1 MQWNCYSVR
10 IKSVLPTSEPMV
22 CSHKLGFC
30 AYAVKSNEHP
40 SPLLRRRQMLKS
52 APSIVVRA
60 TTFVSVALAVAAI
73 FLSCTESTSP
83 PLTRLPSGRPSIPGE
98 VAREMLSLPSSSVSL
113 PFTGGSS
120 TTIAD
125 YSAFTEGVLVDIS
138 ITGIFRFPAIP
149 GRFQSIT
156 PGRWIT

>member
-1 MQWNCYSVR
+1 
-10 IKSVLPTSEPMV
+10 
-22 CSHKLGFC
+22 
-30 AYAVKSNEHP
+30 
-40 SPLLRRRQMLKS
+40 
-52 APSIVVRA
+52 
-60 TTFVSVALAVAAI
+60 
-73 FLSCTESTSP
+73 
-83 PLTRLPSGRPSIPGE
+83 
-98 VAREMLSLPSSSVSL
+98 MLSLPSSSVSL

-138 ITGIFRFPAIP
+138 ITGNISFSSLP